1 LIIFSFSRGELL
13 FSAIYRLL
21 GKNLP

>member
-1 LIIFSFSRGELL
+1 LIIFIFSRGEPM